1 MISAEEAKRTS
12 RENKIKIE
20 AEKLERIIKDVEDRI
35 WEAIDC
41 GYGFIRINSELS
53 CFYEVVDHFNDLGY
67 EALSVYVM
75 NNKRTYIVWDEESWI
90 KELGFEGK
98 TVLREGELK

>member
-1 MISAEEAKRTS
+1 MINAFEAKRTS

-35 WEAIDC
+35 LEAIDC
-41 GYGFIRINSELS
+41 GYGYVRINPELS

-67 EALSVYVM
+67 EALSIYLM
-75 NNKRTYIVWDEESWI
+75 NKKRTYIVWDEESWI

-98 TVLREGELK
+98 TVLREGKLK